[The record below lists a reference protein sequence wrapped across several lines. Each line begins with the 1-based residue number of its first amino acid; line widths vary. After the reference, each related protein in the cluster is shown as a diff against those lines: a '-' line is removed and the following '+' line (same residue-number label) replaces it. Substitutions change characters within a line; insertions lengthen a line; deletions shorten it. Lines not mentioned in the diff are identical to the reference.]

1 METPQDTPQDEG
13 SSPGRR
19 TSRAEAERLLATASP
34 GPFRRERDAIEAGKT
49 GAPYVETPA
58 TPSPHQGGCGEPH
71 DGPCGGDTPPGI
83 TTSPAPLLLDGRSKD
98 AVHWAETNKAPE
110 AGTTCRYA
118 PPVEKDD
125 VHGYLTWAPTI
136 TNWTD
141 KVTCAQCSN
150 RLAGM
155 AAFPDHVDNHRD
167 VDPDLIRG
175 LKELTDRYGPLGVR
189 RTLDDIHGPFPAEH
203 DTGPS
208 GSAPP
213 TPSPP
218 SSTSGPMPIDHVV
231 IRDGLDQSH
240 IIEGSQF
247 AQGGLKHDVDQGA
260 VTVTFVNVRSLE
272 VIYKHM
278 LNDQQ
283 GDPQ

>member
-1 METPQDTPQDEG
+1 METPQDTPQDERT
-13 SSPGRR
+13 SPGRR

-34 GPFRRERDAIEAGKT
+34 GRDRRHLGGYASSDRTPDQLPKVAPGPAP
-49 GAPYVETPA
+49 GA
-58 TPSPHQGGCGEPH
+58 
-71 DGPCGGDTPPGI
+71 

-98 AVHWAETNKAPE
+98 AVHWAETDKAPE